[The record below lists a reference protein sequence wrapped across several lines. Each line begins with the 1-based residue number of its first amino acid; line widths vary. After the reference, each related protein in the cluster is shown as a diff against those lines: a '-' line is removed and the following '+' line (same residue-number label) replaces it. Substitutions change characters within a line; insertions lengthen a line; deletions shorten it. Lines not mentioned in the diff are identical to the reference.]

1 MPGLPTAG
9 EIGREVMA
17 FCAAQGFVPAALKD
31 FERVHA
37 MAAQLM
43 SHKVSSVRT
52 FKAVQAV
59 QPWSS
64 YVFREDGAITGLMG
78 LLLLRRTALSQL
90 LGGSFNGVEVD
101 TDLLSRDC
109 EIPAIGYG
117 WGFAATTPAS
127 SAALKAC
134 GSPLRFGPLGCLTF
148 VSTAVTPAGRHV
160 CMTRYGYRPMRHPD
174 DNLLISDPI
183 AARKAA

>member
-1 MPGLPTAG
+1 MPRLPTAG
-9 EIGREVMA
+9 QIGGEVMA
-17 FCAAQGFVPAALKD
+17 FSAAEGFIAPALED
-31 FERVHA
+31 FDRVHE

-43 SHKVSSVRT
+43 SHKVSSVAT

-64 YVFREDGAITGLMG
+64 YVFREDGLITGLMG
-78 LLLLRRTALSQL
+78 LLLLRPAALPRL
-90 LGGSFNGVEVD
+90 MGGTFDGVEVD
-101 TDLLSRDC
+101 TDLLCRDDDV
-109 EIPAIGYG
+109 PAIGYG

-183 AARKAA
+183 AVRKAA